1 VNELALFNFLRGL
14 HIPDLEQ
21 SADQFARFDCY
32 SQSAKLHIEL
42 KCRRSHYDTLL
53 IEKKKFDNLIARSM
67 QLQFSPCYINSTPQG
82 IFAFNLLASNITW
95 QSELMPATTDF
106 ENSATIEKVVGFLP
120 ISEAIHLSGA
130 VGY

>member
-1 VNELALFNFLRGL
+1 MSELDLFNFLREL
-14 HIPDLEQ
+14 HIPDLER
-21 SADQFARFDCY
+21 SADQFSRFDCS

-53 IEKKKFDNLIARSM
+53 IEKKKFDNLFARSL

-82 IFAFNLLASNITW
+82 IFAFNLFASNITW
-95 QSELMPATTDF
+95 QTELMPATTDF
-106 ENSATIEKVVGFLP
+106 QNSATVEKVVGFLP

-130 VGY
+130 VGF

>member
-1 VNELALFNFLRGL
+1 MNELALFNFLRGL
-14 HIPDLEQ
+14 HIPDLER

-53 IEKKKFDNLIARSM
+53 IEKKKFDNLIARSA

-82 IFAFNLLASNITW
+82 IFGFNLSKLEPTW
-95 QSELMPATTDF
+95 QTELMPATTDF
-106 ENSATIEKVVGFLP
+106 ANTEKIEKVVGFL
-120 ISEAIHLSGA
+120 SVADSVHLSGA
-130 VGY
+130 MDF

>member
-1 VNELALFNFLRGL
+1 MSELELFNFLREN
-14 HIPDLEQ
+14 HIPDLQRSEG
-21 SADQFARFDCY
+21 QFARFDCS

-53 IEKKKFDNLIARSM
+53 IEKKKFDNLIARSV

-95 QSELMPATTDF
+95 QSEQMPATTDF
-106 ENSATIEKVVGFLP
+106 ENSATVEKVVGFLP
-120 ISEAIHLSGA
+120 VSEAIHLSGA